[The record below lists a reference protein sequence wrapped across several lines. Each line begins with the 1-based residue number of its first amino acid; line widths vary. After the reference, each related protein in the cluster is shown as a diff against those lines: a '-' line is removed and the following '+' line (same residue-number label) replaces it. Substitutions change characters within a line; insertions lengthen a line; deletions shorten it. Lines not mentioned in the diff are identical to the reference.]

1 MTAQARYERAFF
13 GTAGGGT
20 GRLDARRGL
29 IVKAQS
35 GFFQV
40 EAADDGQIVLCRLRG
55 RLKEEAQASAL
66 AAIGDQ
72 VQFTMNEDGTG
83 AIEAIEPRRSAVSRA
98 MRTIGA
104 RGAGSPEREQVL
116 IANADQALFVFAA
129 AQPAPAPRMIDRF
142 LVMGEKAGLDRLVLV
157 LNKIDLDTTGE
168 SRALFGLYE
177 RLGYPVFATSATTG
191 EGIDA
196 LRELL
201 QGQISVFTG
210 PSGVGK
216 TSLLN
221 QLEPGLG
228 RAVKGV
234 SRYHQEGQHT
244 TRDSELVRLSFG
256 GYLADTP
263 GMRTLTIWDVEP
275 EELDAYFPEIAA
287 QAPGCKFA
295 ADCAHRDEP
304 GCAVRAAV
312 KSGLIAP
319 SRHES
324 YLALREELE
333 EAFAL

>member
-1 MTAQARYERAFF
+1 M
-13 GTAGGGT
+13 
-20 GRLDARRGL
+20 
-29 IVKAQS
+29 KAQS
-35 GFFQV
+35 GFYQV
-40 EAADDGQIVLCRLRG
+40 EADDGDDVIQCRLRG
-55 RLKEEAQASAL
+55 RLKEEAQASAI
-66 AAIGDQ
+66 AAIGDR
-72 VQFTMNEDGTG
+72 VTFTMNEDGTG

-98 MRTIGA
+98 VRTEGA

-129 AQPAPAPRMIDRF
+129 AQPPPSPRMVDRF
-142 LVMGEKAGLDRLVLV
+142 LVMGEKSGLERLILI
-157 LNKIDLDTTGE
+157 LNKTDLDPSGQ
-168 SRALFGLYE
+168 SRAVMALYE
-177 RLGYPVFATSATTG
+177 TLGYTLLCTSARTG
-191 EGIDA
+191 EGLDA
-196 LRELL
+196 LRDLL
-201 QGQISVFTG
+201 RGRISVFTG

-228 RAVKGV
+228 RAVKQV
-234 SRYHQEGQHT
+234 SGYHQEGQHT

-287 QAPGCKFA
+287 RAPGCKFA
-295 ADCAHRDEP
+295 ADCAHRNEP

-312 KSGLIAP
+312 QAGQIAV

>member
-1 MTAQARYERAFF
+1 ME
-13 GTAGGGT
+13 
-20 GRLDARRGL
+20 D
-29 IVKAQS
+29 
-35 GFFQV
+35 
-40 EAADDGQIVLCRLRG
+40 
-55 RLKEEAQASAL
+55 AQASAI
-66 AAIGDQ
+66 AAIGDR
-72 VQFTMNEDGTG
+72 VTFVMNDDGTG
-83 AIEAIEPRRSAVSRA
+83 AIEAVEPRRSAVSRA
-98 MRTIGA
+98 MRTSGP

-129 AQPAPAPRMIDRF
+129 AQPAPNPRTLDRF
-142 LVMGEKAGLDRLVLV
+142 LVMGEKAGLDHLHIVI
-157 LNKIDLDTTGE
+157 NKSDLDSDGSARE
-168 SRALFGLYE
+168 LMRRYE
-177 RLGYPVFATSATTG
+177 AIGYPVLYTSAVTG
-191 EGIDA
+191 AGLDA

-201 QGQISVFTG
+201 HDKISVFTG

-221 QLEPGLG
+221 QLQPGLG
-228 RAVKGV
+228 RAVKQV

-244 TRDSELVRLSFG
+244 TRDSELVRLTFG

-287 QAPGCKFA
+287 QAPRCRFA
-295 ADCAHRDEP
+295 ADCAHRAEP

-312 KSGLIAP
+312 EAGQIAR
-319 SRHES
+319 SRYDS

>member
-1 MTAQARYERAFF
+1 
-13 GTAGGGT
+13 
-20 GRLDARRGL
+20 
-29 IVKAQS
+29 
-35 GFFQV
+35 
-40 EAADDGQIVLCRLRG
+40 
-55 RLKEEAQASAL
+55 
-66 AAIGDQ
+66 
-72 VQFTMNEDGTG
+72 
-83 AIEAIEPRRSAVSRA
+83 
-98 MRTIGA
+98 
-104 RGAGSPEREQVL
+104 
-116 IANADQALFVFAA
+116 
-129 AQPAPAPRMIDRF
+129 
-142 LVMGEKAGLDRLVLV
+142 MGEKAGLNQLVLI

-168 SRALFGLYE
+168 ARALVALYE
-177 RLGYPVFATSATTG
+177 TIGYRLLCTSARTG
-191 EGIDA
+191 EGMDA
-196 LRELL
+196 LRDLL
-201 QGQISVFTG
+201 ASKISVFTG

-228 RAVKGV
+228 RAVKQV

-287 QAPGCKFA
+287 HAPGCKFA
-295 ADCAHRDEP
+295 ADCAHRTEP
-304 GCAVRAAV
+304 GCSVRAAV
-312 KSGLIAP
+312 QAGLIAP